1 MVTKME
7 LKLRI
12 IVKNDMILGK
22 FYKFLPFPPDLR
34 HCFYLSLFG
43 VTRMIKIVL

>member
-7 LKLRI
+7 IKLRI

-22 FYKFLPFPPDLR
+22 FYKFSPFP
-34 HCFYLSLFG
+34 YLSLFG
-43 VTRMIKIVL
+43 VTRMIKIWYSEA